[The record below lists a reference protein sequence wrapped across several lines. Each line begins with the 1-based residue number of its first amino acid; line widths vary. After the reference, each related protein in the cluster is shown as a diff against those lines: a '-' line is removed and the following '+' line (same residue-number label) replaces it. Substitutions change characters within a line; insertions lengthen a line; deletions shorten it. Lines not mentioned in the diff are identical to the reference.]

1 MVTMLKSHVIY
12 LWKSLHLSQEVPCSF
27 VYLIFNGDAPET
39 MEEEEEGW
47 LDVTKLLCGLMILL
61 QGKHNTGHPSA
72 VRQGENN
79 MCTVL

>member
-1 MVTMLKSHVIY
+1 
-12 LWKSLHLSQEVPCSF
+12 
-27 VYLIFNGDAPET
+27 

-47 LDVTKLLCGLMILL
+47 LDVTKLLCGLMVLL
-61 QGKHNTGHPSA
+61 QGEHNTGHPSA